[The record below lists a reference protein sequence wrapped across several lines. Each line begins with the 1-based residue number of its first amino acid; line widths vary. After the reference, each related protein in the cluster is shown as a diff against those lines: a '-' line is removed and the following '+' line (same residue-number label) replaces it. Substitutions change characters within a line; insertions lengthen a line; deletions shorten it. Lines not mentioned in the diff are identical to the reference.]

1 MDHDFWLERWQQGR
15 TAFHEGKTNAL
26 LSAVF
31 PRLSLNAGDRVFV
44 PLCGK
49 AEDLDWLVAQGCRVV
64 GAELSQMAV
73 EAAFERMGLA
83 PDIDPLGELTRYR
96 AGAVEI
102 FVGDVFRLTA
112 EALGAVDAVYDRAAL
127 VALPEAMRRDYA
139 RHLIATT
146 AAARQLLIA
155 FEYDQTRM
163 DGPPFSVPE
172 TEIRALYAETYAL
185 ERAVDVDI
193 GGPLAERAGSVRE
206 TAWLLKAD

>member
-1 MDHDFWLERWQQGR
+1 MDREFWLERWREGR
-15 TAFHEGKTNAL
+15 TAFHEGKTNTFLANL
-26 LSAVF
+26 F
-31 PRLSLNAGDRVFV
+31 PRLSLKPGDRVFV

-49 AEDLDWLVAQGCRVV
+49 TEDLDWIVAQGCRVV
-64 GAELSQMAV
+64 GAELSQTAV
-73 EAAFERMGLA
+73 EAAFERMGFA
-83 PDIDPLGELTRYR
+83 PDIEPLGEMTRYR

-102 FVGDVFRLTA
+102 FVGDIFRLTA

-163 DGPPFSVPE
+163 DGPPFSVSE
-172 TEIRALYAETYAL
+172 TEIRALYTETYAR
-185 ERAVDVDI
+185 ERAIDVDI

-206 TAWLLKAD
+206 TAWLLTPH